1 MRKPYLASILVSALT
16 FASCGSET
24 NTSNT
29 NTDSRSDSITVSEK
43 QNKGGQ
49 DSLLIDDLDYDMDL
63 SKLSYND
70 LYLLLHYPYAK
81 HAFWFK
87 EPELNHRYTNIR
99 WYNDLIDVTYY
110 TQDEYRMLRED
121 LDKTYWKR
129 WIHDYDKLKAET
141 KLDPKEKEFVTRVR
155 ARMAELEKEKH
166 VKVDGVNICNPN
178 FIVNSN
184 PSKDAELFSLL
195 KRNGFA
201 LQKTDYT
208 QLFQIYDQ
216 NDYDWMPNY
225 VTTDVMLQLFN
236 HYNRFVLDAIE
247 EEVIVPN
254 LQKMCEGLYKRSKE
268 IADTLSD
275 AKLKE
280 IADFSTTYY
289 AIALSLLKGEKY
301 DVPESMKNQYVAEL
315 ELIDAAVDEL
325 SPLLGTTRYFNYS
338 LFKPRAQYTR
348 TEASKRYFRGMMWLQ
363 SAYLCAEND
372 GLEKALFMAK
382 VYDDSDNE
390 IKDAVKNAFKPIDYL
405 MGEPNDV
412 PILELASK
420 LNDWSIFEFKQL
432 LDQNI
437 MDKASSAITEATKGK
452 SCIKPQIQIT
462 CQPKINFMPQRYVPD
477 GDILNMMADTMLNA
491 ERAYP
496 RGVDVF
502 DAFGIKAAKA
512 LNDTFFTDNKAWNN
526 YEKQRKKASDKF
538 RNFSE
543 WNKTGYNKWLQ
554 MLMVLQNPD
563 KNYPGYMHTSSWQLK
578 NLNTALASWSE
589 LKHNSVLYTKQ
600 PIAAECGDGGEDE
613 LPEPMLLG
621 YVEPNIKFW
630 KTLKEAVS
638 QTYDLA
644 EKSGFKVDKEY
655 ERKREDDYIVKSRT
669 LKSVTKPLLEMIDF
683 FIKASDKELEG
694 KTLTYKEYERLR
706 YIGGEI
712 ESQTLSLLC
721 NRWVYEDWS
730 GLTEVDKKIP
740 VVADIY
746 TRNVPDCQKNG
757 ILHTAVGRANRIY
770 VTVEI
775 NGHFYLTCGATLSY
789 YEFINNSRLTDEEWQ
804 GINSSVECP
813 KIPDWMAPLMLSSD
827 KNNYEDHKYFTY
839 GQYGHCNYVPSFME
853 QFVH

>member
-201 LQKTDYT
+201 LQNTDYT

-236 HYNRFVLDAIE
+236 LYNRFVLDAIE
-247 EEVIVPN
+247 EEIIIPN
-254 LQKMCEGLYKRSKE
+254 LQKMCVGLYNNSKD
-268 IADTLSD
+268 IADTLND
-275 AKLKE
+275 TRLKE

-289 AIALSLLKGEKY
+289 AIALSLLTEKDY
-301 DVPESMKNQYVAEL
+301 DVPESHKDIYKSEL
-315 ELIDAAVDEL
+315 SLIKSETDIQ
-325 SPLLGTTRYFNYS
+325 SPLLKTTVYFPYS

-348 TEASKRYFRGMMWLQ
+348 TEESKRYFRAMMWIQ
-363 SAYLCAEND
+363 SAYMCAEND

-382 VYDDSDNE
+382 VYDDSDE
-390 IKDAVKNAFKPIDYL
+390 EVKSAVKNTFGPINYL

-412 PILELASK
+412 PVLELADQI
-420 LNDWSIFEFKQL
+420 NDLGIYEFKDL
-432 LDQNI
+432 LDQDI
-437 MDKASSAITEATKGK
+437 MDKAQATIRQATKGK
-452 SCIKPQIQIT
+452 SSIQPPIKVT
-462 CQPKINFMPQRYVPD
+462 CLPKVNFMPQRYVPD
-477 GDILNMMADTMLNA
+477 NDVLNMMADTMKNA
-491 ERAYP
+491 VRAYP

-502 DAFGIKAAKA
+502 DAFGISAAKA
-512 LNDTFFTDNKAWNN
+512 LNDTFFTDNKEWKE
-526 YEKQRKKASDKF
+526 YETQRKKASEKF
-538 RNFSE
+538 GNFSD
-543 WNKTGYNKWLQ
+543 WNKTVYNKWLHL
-554 MLMVLQNPD
+554 LMVLQKTE
-563 KNYPGYMHTSSWQLK
+563 KNYPGHMHTSAWQLK

-600 PIAAECGDGGEDE
+600 PSAAECGDGGEDY
-613 LPEPMLLG
+613 LPDPVLVG
-621 YVEPNIKFW
+621 YVEPNLKFW
-630 KTLKEAVS
+630 KTMKEAIQ

-644 EKSGFKVDKEY
+644 QKSGFDGEKKY
-655 ERKREDDYIVKSRT
+655 ERKVEDYTNKSRT
-669 LKSVTKPLLEMIDF
+669 LKSVTSELEELLDF
-683 FIKASDKELEG
+683 FITVSNKELAN
-694 KTLTYKEYERLR
+694 KTLSFEEYERIR

-712 ESQTLSLLC
+712 EKNTLNLLC
-721 NRWVYEDWS
+721 NRWSIPEWY
-730 GLTEVDKKIP
+730 GLTDVEKKIP

-804 GINSSVECP
+804 EINH
-813 KIPDWMAPLMLSSD
+813 SD
-827 KNNYEDHKYFTY
+827 KCPSVPKWVANLMIKNDTIKHNDESYFNEVFHLKY
-839 GQYGHCNYVPSFME
+839 NYVPSFME
-853 QFVH
+853 QYTR